1 MRDFDYT
8 DAAPAVLVISDRDD
22 VRAEMAEDV
31 AAAGAQLRAMC
42 SVADVLAD
50 NERVQGAALMLVD
63 ADRESDDM
71 LGLLAIL
78 GGDARRALVVVTE
91 AAFLDAVYASI
102 PHGNAHIVVGQSR
115 AERIVSLSRAAR
127 PVSQA
132 SEEPGGEDPADELQR
147 ITAQVALIAQR
158 LAELSG
164 EPVPD
169 SGIGKVRAPASGY
182 RGGDSDFELTSDM
195 VRTALRRRRLRDDF
209 FDASLFADPAWD
221 ILLDMTEAHL
231 DTKNVSVSSLCIAA
245 CVPPTTALRWI
256 KLMSD
261 AGLLERRADEADGR
275 RAFIALSDEAFAA
288 MRSYFA
294 AAYKNE
300 GAGPVQS
307 F

>member
-1 MRDFDYT
+1 MSDFDYT
-8 DAAPAVLVISDRDD
+8 SAAPAALVISDRAD
-22 VRAEMAEDV
+22 VRADMTDDV
-31 AAAGAQLRAMC
+31 VAAGAQLRAAC

-50 NERVQGAALMLVD
+50 SERVHGASLVLVD
-63 ADRESDDM
+63 ADRESNDM

-78 GGDARRALVVVTE
+78 GSDANRALVVVTE

-115 AERIVSLSRAAR
+115 AERIVSLSHATL

-132 SEEPGGEDPADELQR
+132 NEEPGGEEPVNELQH

-164 EPVPD
+164 EQAD
-169 SGIGKVRAPASGY
+169 YSDIGKVRSPAAGY
-182 RGGDSDFELTSDM
+182 RGADSDFELTSYM
-195 VRTALRRRRLRDDF
+195 VTMVLRQRRLRDNF

-221 ILLDMTEAHL
+221 ILLDMTQAHL
-231 DTKNVSVSSLCIAA
+231 DAKDVSVSSLCIAA

-275 RAFIALSDEAFAA
+275 RAFIALSDEAFTA
-288 MRSYFA
+288 MRGYFA
-294 AAYKNE
+294 AVNKNAAKLSDKS
-300 GAGPVQS
+300 G
-307 F
+307 